1 MRIGDSRMRG
11 NADLRVGR
19 LIGEGNS
26 FIDMNEYNNPDAS
39 VGEAQRGGIA
49 GAEAY

>member
-1 MRIGDSRMRG
+1 MHG

-26 FIDMNEYNNPDAS
+26 FIDMDEYNNPDAS
-39 VGEAQRGGIA
+39 VGEAQRDGIVRT
-49 GAEAY
+49 EAH